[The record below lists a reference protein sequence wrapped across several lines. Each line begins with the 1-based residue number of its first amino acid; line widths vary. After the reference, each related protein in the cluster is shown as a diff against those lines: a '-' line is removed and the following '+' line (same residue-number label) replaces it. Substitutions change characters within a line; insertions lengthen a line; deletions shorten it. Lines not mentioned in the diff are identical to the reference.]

1 MLPAIKA
8 KAEFH
13 ASNPSLLTQ
22 RGNCCCCFLEAMPSR
37 HLLKRSSCRVWSS
50 QIPRHSH
57 VTARDVFRIKDTF
70 RESVY
75 SELLRICTPMKV
87 REPDLC
93 CSGWKAKNDWIYIY
107 WFFVVYR
114 APVRDNKDVWGCGYT
129 QSCDSCV
136 CYPELQWSMI
146 NYVLTI

>member
-8 KAEFH
+8 KAKFH
-13 ASNPSLLTQ
+13 VGNPSLLTQ

-57 VTARDVFRIKDTF
+57 VTARDVFRIKDTV

-75 SELLRICTPMKV
+75 PKLLRIWRSGNLTCAVLVEKQKMTWFISTGSSLCTGLLSEIT
-87 REPDLC
+87 RT
-93 CSGWKAKNDWIYIY
+93 SGDVGTLNHVIVACVTLSCNDH
-107 WFFVVYR
+107 
-114 APVRDNKDVWGCGYT
+114 
-129 QSCDSCV
+129 
-136 CYPELQWSMI
+136 WSIMF
-146 NYVLTI
+146 